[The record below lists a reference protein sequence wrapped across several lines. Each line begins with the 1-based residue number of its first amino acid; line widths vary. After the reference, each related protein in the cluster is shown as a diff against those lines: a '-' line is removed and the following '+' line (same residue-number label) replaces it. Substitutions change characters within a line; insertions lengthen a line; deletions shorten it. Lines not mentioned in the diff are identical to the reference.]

1 MPLYLRM
8 NFFVA
13 NKELLRWINRILA
26 LLALVWLIKY
36 FIRIQPELINQPK
49 PDGMKGLW
57 LIPVF
62 MLGVANWALET
73 IKWKY
78 LISSVLPNIKFSESL
93 KSVLAGVTLGVFSPN
108 RTGEVL
114 GRVFSLPFPKRFPGF
129 VFHACGSF
137 SQFTGTL
144 LIGGS
149 FSLYYGLTNTI
160 DFWTNWGFITT
171 SAGFI
176 FFMLMLFP
184 GYLLNKIDLIVI
196 RWGVSAKEISAL
208 HRNYF
213 LLPAILI
220 SMVRFAIYSLQLTV
234 IWKIFDGSV
243 PFFTIFT
250 LVTVMFLAVSVIPSM
265 AISEIGIRGA
275 VLVHLAESSGLL
287 TSPAVLAAALLWV
300 LNVALPAILGII
312 PLQNIEWFQSKK

>member
-1 MPLYLRM
+1 M

-62 MLGVANWALET
+62 MLGLANWALET

-129 VFHACGSF
+129 VFHA
-137 SQFTGTL
+137 
-144 LIGGS
+144 
-149 FSLYYGLTNTI
+149 
-160 DFWTNWGFITT
+160 
-171 SAGFI
+171 
-176 FFMLMLFP
+176 
-184 GYLLNKIDLIVI
+184 
-196 RWGVSAKEISAL
+196 
-208 HRNYF
+208 
-213 LLPAILI
+213 
-220 SMVRFAIYSLQLTV
+220 
-234 IWKIFDGSV
+234 
-243 PFFTIFT
+243 
-250 LVTVMFLAVSVIPSM
+250 
-265 AISEIGIRGA
+265 
-275 VLVHLAESSGLL
+275 
-287 TSPAVLAAALLWV
+287 
-300 LNVALPAILGII
+300 
-312 PLQNIEWFQSKK
+312 